1 MRRRQFL
8 AAAGAGLLGGL
19 AGCSA
24 EDGRGL
30 PTAQGSGSGAGSG
43 AESGGGDP
51 VPADEV
57 AFDDAGSGSAAQ
69 IYREAID
76 SVVGILVYDRGG
88 RAATGSGF
96 VTGLGP
102 GGPHVVTNQHV
113 VAPGD
118 RFQLRFRDEEWR
130 AASLVGTDV
139 YSDLAVLRP
148 ADRPDSAR
156 TLPWADTEPEP
167 PVGTEVLA
175 IGTPFDLGGSASRGI
190 VSGVDRLLPAPN
202 NFSIPDAVQTDAALN
217 PGNSGGPIV
226 TAAGEIAAVASSAG
240 GENIGFGISA
250 ALSKRVIPALI
261 ADGEYRHS
269 LLGVGLREV
278 TPTAAEVY
286 DLDNVG
292 GLIVTRVVGGG
303 PSDDEL
309 RAATGSQIVRGV
321 QVATGGDV
329 IVGIGDAAV
338 ETQADLS
345 NYLALE
351 TSPDDTVP
359 VTVVRD
365 GEQTTVEVTLGR
377 RPTP

>member
-1 MRRRQFL
+1 
-8 AAAGAGLLGGL
+8 
-19 AGCSA
+19 
-24 EDGRGL
+24 
-30 PTAQGSGSGAGSG
+30 
-43 AESGGGDP
+43 
-51 VPADEV
+51 V
-57 AFDDAGSGSAAQ
+57 AFDDDTGSGSAAR

-113 VAPGD
+113 VEPGD
-118 RFQLRFRDEEWR
+118 RFQLRFRGDEWR

-148 ADRPDSAR
+148 ADRPASAEP
-156 TLPWADTEPEP
+156 LSWGDTEPEP

-226 TAAGEIAAVASSAG
+226 TAAGEVAAVASSAG

-250 ALSKRVIPALI
+250 ALSERVIPALI

-303 PSDDEL
+303 PSDGVL
-309 RAATGSQIVRGV
+309 QPATGSRVVRGV

-329 IVGIGDAAV
+329 IVGIDGVAV

-345 NYLALE
+345 NHLALA
-351 TSPDDTVP
+351 TSPGDTVP
-359 VTVVRD
+359 LTVIRD
-365 GEQTTVEVTLGR
+365 GERTTVEVTLGR
-377 RPTP
+377 RPVP